1 MNHAFAVGQT
11 VTLAFAHR
19 RQAPPGYYKVVR
31 LLPDRQY
38 RIKSVSENNE
48 RVVRENELRFSS
60 KSDVFARPR
69 PRDVATARVIEE
81 CDV

>member
-1 MNHAFAVGQT
+1 MKHAFAVGQT

-19 RQAPPGYYKVVR
+19 RQAPPGDYKVVR

-48 RVVRENELRFSS
+48 RVVRENELRFSRNPMS
-60 KSDVFARPR
+60 LLGRGPEVVP
-69 PRDVATARVIEE
+69 ARVVEE